1 VGPDH
6 TELAGKIGHPAC
18 HISAGTGAAAHY
30 NRRVQGIDAH
40 RFNRV
45 LFALWSLF
53 WLLMI
58 VVAYQDHYF
67 ETDIRWWEPL
77 LWEGSSALVATLW
90 LVFERRAASRW
101 DAYLDQPLRWFGKH
115 LPWIPVFAITFVA
128 AIYGIRH
135 AVYAVVGEIYEH
147 EPWLFT
153 VFYESVKLIL
163 FAALWL
169 CIIFGLESFVRWRE
183 ERGRLLELQKS
194 LAQAQLAQLRAQIQ
208 PHFLFNALN
217 TISALMQT
225 DVDRA
230 DRLLTRLADLLRASL
245 AAGSQQMTS
254 LRAELETLRLYASIM
269 QERFAGRAE
278 LHWQVADEV
287 LDAAIPAMLLQPL
300 LENAYKH
307 GVERSSQPVR
317 VEVEAR
323 RVADSVRIEI
333 RNSGSLNTT
342 ARPGIGLQNCRER
355 LALIHGDRATLE
367 LSADAPYVT
376 ARITLPFERH
386 AP

>member
-1 VGPDH
+1 
-6 TELAGKIGHPAC
+6 
-18 HISAGTGAAAHY
+18 
-30 NRRVQGIDAH
+30 VQGIDAP
-40 RFNRV
+40 RINRV

-58 VVAYQDHYF
+58 VVAYQDHHF

-77 LWEGSSALVATLW
+77 LWEGSSAFVATLW
-90 LVFERRAASRW
+90 VLLQRRAAPRW
-101 DAYLDQPLRWFGKH
+101 DVYLDQPLRWFGKH
-115 LPWIPVFAITFVA
+115 LPWIPVVAITFVA

-135 AVYAVVGEIYEH
+135 AVYAATGEIYEH
-147 EPWLFT
+147 EPWLFI
-153 VFYESVKLIL
+153 VFYESLKLVL

-169 CIIFGLESFVRWRE
+169 CIIFGLESFARWRE
-183 ERGRLLELQKS
+183 ERARLLELQKS
-194 LAQAQLAQLRAQIQ
+194 LAESQLAQLRAQIQ

-230 DRLLTRLADLLRASL
+230 DRLLTRLADLLRVSL

-254 LRAELETLRLYASIM
+254 LRAELETLRLYAAIM

-278 LHWQVADEV
+278 LKWHIDEGV

-323 RVADSVRIEI
+323 RDGDAVYIEI
-333 RNSGSLNTT
+333 RNDGALNATG
-342 ARPGIGLQNCRER
+342 RSGIGLQNCRER
-355 LALIHGDRATLE
+355 LALIYGERATLD
-367 LSADAPYVT
+367 LSADAQSVT
-376 ARITLPFERH
+376 ARITLPYERH
-386 AP
+386 AT